1 MKAFILILLLMVHSV
16 CNATELILWRE
27 NSDTITLDR
36 YYLQKIFS
44 KKIARWPNGMSIQVF
59 TKPLHSIEH
68 RDFVVNILG
77 LSPFYYEQ
85 QLESQTYA
93 GKTASVVEVPNDG
106 IMIMRVEQTPGAI
119 GYINYDVYIGSKKV
133 IVVDDTSIPK

>member
-1 MKAFILILLLMVHSV
+1 MRSLILILLFMVHSV
-16 CNATELILWRE
+16 CTATDIIVWKE

-44 KKIARWPNGMSIQVF
+44 KKIARWPNGMNIQVF

-68 RDFVVNILG
+68 RDFVINILG

-85 QLESQTYA
+85 LLESQTYT
-93 GKTASVVEVPNDG
+93 GKTSSIEEVPNDG

-119 GYINYDVYIGSKKV
+119 GYINYEVYIGSKRV
-133 IVVDDTSIPK
+133 VVVDDNSISK

>member
-1 MKAFILILLLMVHSV
+1 MKIMLLTLLLMVQSV
-16 CNATELILWRE
+16 CYSTDIILWKE

-44 KKIARWPNGMSIQVF
+44 KKISRWPNGMNIQVF

-85 QLESQTYA
+85 LLESQTYA
-93 GKTASVVEVPNDG
+93 GRTASVVEVPNDG

-119 GYINYDVYIGSKKV
+119 GYINYEVYVGSKKV
-133 IVVDDTSIPK
+133 IVVDDNSIPN

>member
-1 MKAFILILLLMVHSV
+1 MVQSV
-16 CNATELILWRE
+16 CYSTDIILWKE

-44 KKIARWPNGMSIQVF
+44 KKISRWPNGMNIQVF

-85 QLESQTYA
+85 LLESQTYA
-93 GKTASVVEVPNDG
+93 GRTASVVEVPNDG

-119 GYINYDVYIGSKKV
+119 GYINYEVYVGSKKV
-133 IVVDDTSIPK
+133 IVVDDNSIPN